1 MRKVTQNIVGVLS
14 LGVLATSWSL
24 GQAAETGLSLSATPS
39 NTDAAATESAAPTPT
54 ASDQPTTAASPAAP
68 VENAGTAPTPTATK
82 NSAASKSSTQSSTS
96 SSTPTKT
103 PAPAVTKQPATSS
116 GSKTGDAVPYKY
128 GVIQLE
134 VVKSGSTI
142 TAVNLIQAGTRGPD
156 WAVVPGILADAAV
169 SANGSNF
176 GNVSGATFTTQ
187 AFKTALE
194 SALAKF

>member
-1 MRKVTQNIVGVLS
+1 MRKVTQNIVGVIS

-24 GQAAETGLSLSATPS
+24 GQAAETGLSMDSAT
-39 NTDAAATESAAPTPT
+39 
-54 ASDQPTTAASPAAP
+54 QPAAP
-68 VENAGTAPTPTATK
+68 VESAPAESPSTESTPTQTVPSEPVQ
-82 NSAASKSSTQSSTS
+82 SA
-96 SSTPTKT
+96 TPTKT
-103 PAPAVTKQPATSS
+103 STPAATKKPATAS
-116 GSKTGDAVPYKY
+116 GSKTGDPVTYKY

-142 TAVNLIQAGTRGPD
+142 TAVNLIQSGTKGPD
-156 WAVVPGILADAAV
+156 WAVVPGMLADAAV
-169 SANGSNF
+169 SANGSSF

>member
-1 MRKVTQNIVGVLS
+1 MRKVTQNIVGVVS

-24 GQAAETGLSLSATPS
+24 GQAAETGLSMDSAT
-39 NTDAAATESAAPTPT
+39 
-54 ASDQPTTAASPAAP
+54 QPAAP
-68 VENAGTAPTPTATK
+68 VESAPVESPSTESTPSQPVPSEPVQ
-82 NSAASKSSTQSSTS
+82 SA
-96 SSTPTKT
+96 TPTKT
-103 PAPAVTKQPATSS
+103 SAPAATKKPATAS
-116 GSKTGDAVPYKY
+116 GSKTGDPVSYKY

-142 TAVNLIQAGTRGPD
+142 TAVNLIQSGTKGPD
-156 WAVVPGILADAAV
+156 WAVVPGMLADAAV
-169 SANGSNF
+169 SANGSSF

>member
-1 MRKVTQNIVGVLS
+1 MRKVTQNIVGVIS

-24 GQAAETGLSLSATPS
+24 GQAAETGLSLDSAT
-39 NTDAAATESAAPTPT
+39 
-54 ASDQPTTAASPAAP
+54 QPAAP
-68 VENAGTAPTPTATK
+68 VESAPVESPSTESTPTQTVPSEPVQ
-82 NSAASKSSTQSSTS
+82 SA
-96 SSTPTKT
+96 TPTKT
-103 PAPAVTKQPATSS
+103 SAPAATKKPATAS
-116 GSKTGDAVPYKY
+116 GSKTGDPVSYKY

-142 TAVNLIQAGTRGPD
+142 TAVNLIQSGTKGPD
-156 WAVVPGILADAAV
+156 WAVVPGMLADAAV
-169 SANGSNF
+169 SANGSSF